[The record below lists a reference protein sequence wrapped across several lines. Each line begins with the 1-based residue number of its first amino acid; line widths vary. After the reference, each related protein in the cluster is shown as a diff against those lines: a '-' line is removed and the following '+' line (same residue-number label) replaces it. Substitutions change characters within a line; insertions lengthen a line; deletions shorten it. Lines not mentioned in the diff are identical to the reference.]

1 MSYVEK
7 SHSDYSI
14 NTWAVTS
21 LPFSSFAAVHI
32 FPMLRPLFC
41 LLFCSQQITMT
52 SQTDVRAPVV
62 TRQRCNHKPTNTG
75 SVFFVSSETVTTE
88 CTVSTCTVD
97 ILIVFNG
104 TQYYDSR
111 QSQSWRRCMS
121 CRGREQAF
129 STLDRVTEQR
139 ETNQTGW
146 KVTLLLF
153 RPFFFFCFLFFVFLN

>member
-41 LLFCSQQITMT
+41 LLFCSWQITMT
-52 SQTDVRAPVV
+52 SQTDVRAPGRDATEIWCCTTNRLTQVQFSLSAV
-62 TRQRCNHKPTNTG
+62 KPWQQNVPYPLALLIFWLFLTAH
-75 SVFFVSSETVTTE
+75 SIM
-88 CTVSTCTVD
+88 TVD
-97 ILIVFNG
+97 K
-104 TQYYDSR
+104 
-111 QSQSWRRCMS
+111 SQSWRRCMS

-153 RPFFFFCFLFFVFLN
+153 RPFFFFFF

>member
-75 SVFFVSSETVTTE
+75 SVFFVSSETLTTE

-121 CRGREQAF
+121 CRENKPLALWTESQNKEKQTKPVERSLYYFFVRFF
-129 STLDRVTEQR
+129 S
-139 ETNQTGW
+139 
-146 KVTLLLF
+146 
-153 RPFFFFCFLFFVFLN
+153 FVFLN